1 MPDDRS
7 MDDFFALPPFKP
19 DEALIQLKRTVR
31 ELRGLNERANQFVWK
46 GHPVLELTVEGAS
59 LLVKLAKRP
68 AHSPQW
74 ETKTLK
80 NNADVRKFGDE
91 LKARVARWR
100 EADE

>member
-1 MPDDRS
+1 

-19 DEALIQLKRTVR
+19 DEALVQLNRSV
-31 ELRGLNERANQFVWK
+31 RGLGGLSERANQFDWK
-46 GHPVLELTVEGAS
+46 GLPVLELAVDGAT
-59 LLVKLAKRP
+59 LVAKLAKRP

-74 ETKTLK
+74 ETRTMK
-80 NNADVRKFGDE
+80 NNADVRKFSDE